1 MTERKAESSTVVKEE
16 VRERLGRAP
25 ALRVEEE
32 RVLRLRHGVSVDP
45 LAPLGWVAPV
55 DSQLGDELLVLE
67 LQLLRAVRARA
78 STAAAAR
85 GTADPATKSKI
96 VRALRKK
103 R

>member
-1 MTERKAESSTVVKEE
+1 MTERKAETVGSEK
-16 VRERLGRAP
+16 VRVALGRSP
-25 ALRVEEE
+25 ALTVEEE
-32 RVLRLRHGVSVDP
+32 RILRLRHGISADPHAP
-45 LAPLGWVAPV
+45 LAQLATPG
-55 DSQLGDELLVLE
+55 SELGDELLVLE

-78 STAAAAR
+78 VQAAATR